1 MGIITKFKDIMAANF
16 NALLEKCEDPEKMI
30 DQYLRN
36 LEDDLAKVKSET
48 ASVMADEKSAKRKLD
63 ECTAEI
69 AKMGEYARK
78 AVVSGNDEEAKAF
91 LRKKADLTEQQAVLQ
106 GQYDLAVSNS
116 QKMRQMHDKLE
127 KDIASLKTRRD
138 TLKAKVKLAETQKKL
153 NELGSGIE
161 SAGNNMA
168 AFSRM
173 EDKVNKMLDEAD
185 AMAELNATAASDDVE
200 SLTQKYD
207 ADSKASEVDDEL
219 AALKAEMGL
228 GES

>member
-36 LEDDLAKVKSET
+36 LEEDLAKVKSET

-185 AMAELNATAASDDVE
+185 AMAELNASAASDDVE

-228 GES
+228 GEA

>member
-1 MGIITKFKDIMAANF
+1 MGIITRFMDIMAANF

-36 LEDDLAKVKSET
+36 LEEDLEEVKEET

-106 GQYDLAVSNS
+106 GQYDLACSNS

-127 KDIASLKTRRD
+127 TDIASLKTRRE
-138 TLKAKVKLAETQKKL
+138 TLKAKVKLAETQQKL
-153 NELGSGIE
+153 NQLGSGIE

-168 AFSRM
+168 AFERM
-173 EDKVNKMLDEAD
+173 EEKVNKMLDEAD
-185 AMAELNATAASDDVE
+185 AMAQLNEAGASDDIE

-228 GES
+228 A

>member
-1 MGIITKFKDIMAANF
+1 MGIIERFKDIMAANV
-16 NALLEKCEDPEKMI
+16 NAILEKFEDPEKMI

-36 LEDDLAKVKSET
+36 LEDDLSKVKSET
-48 ASVMADEKSAKRKLD
+48 ASVMADEKNAKRKLD
-63 ECTAEI
+63 DCNAEI

-78 AVVSGNDEEAKAF
+78 AVIAGKDDEAKAF

-106 GQYDLAVSNS
+106 SQYDLACSNS
-116 QKMRQMHDKLE
+116 AKMRQMHDKLE
-127 KDIASLKTRRD
+127 ADIASLKTRRE
-138 TLKAKVKLAETQKKL
+138 TLKAKVKLAETQQKL
-153 NELGSGIE
+153 NQLGSGIE
-161 SAGNNMA
+161 SAGSSMA

-185 AMAELNATAASDDVE
+185 AMAELTAAPAADDIA

-219 AALKAEMGL
+219 AALKAEMGV
-228 GES
+228 E